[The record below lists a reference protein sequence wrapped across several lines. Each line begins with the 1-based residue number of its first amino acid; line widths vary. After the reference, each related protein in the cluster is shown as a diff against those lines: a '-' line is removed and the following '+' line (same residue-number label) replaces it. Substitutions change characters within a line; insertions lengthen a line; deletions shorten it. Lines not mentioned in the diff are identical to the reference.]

1 LKKYHYTGQEL
12 KDAAIADLIND
23 AVQAEDQAENGPFYP
38 ERGITKE
45 SLLAYAKKCRQEAEA

>member
-1 LKKYHYTGQEL
+1 MKTHHYTGQEL

-23 AVQAEDQAENGPFYP
+23 AIQAEDQAENGPFYL